1 MPLLFTP
8 DRSVCAVPTFR
19 GTMKSVN
26 RASSLLLFCALS
38 ACAQF
43 DAGQIAGFIKDTS
56 GANIPGATVTAT
68 NQGSQEAHKATSN
81 QEGYYSFPQLFVG
94 RYDVSVEA
102 SGFKKYSRTGVIVDA
117 QSKVAVD
124 IELTVGAISEQ
135 ITVESSAA
143 QVQTDS
149 ASVGSLVDDKQI
161 QNLTLNGRN
170 PVYLAALTPG
180 VVSGAGIG
188 TFDPDSVSNGGFN
201 INGGRADEYV
211 VMVDGAVATRTRSS
225 GSMLGALDVDTVQE
239 VQVITSSYS
248 AEYGRSSAGQIRFV
262 TKSGTRSLHGDM
274 VENFRN
280 SALDANSWTRNH
292 SPLTQIS
299 SGAAPYRF
307 NQYGYD
313 IGGPVFIPKHFNSN
327 RNKLFFFLAEEW
339 TKRRYETTN
348 TGVVPSL
355 AMRNGNFSELLDPTN
370 KFFGKTRII
379 TDPTIGAAFSG
390 NVIPVSRISRN
401 GQALLNIYP
410 TPVPGFSQGA
420 SNWIGTKSTHSDLR
434 KDTFKV
440 DYLISDTEHLSVRGN
455 YTPWHF
461 NSPFEDTFGRMEEVW
476 SRPNRIGAVSLIST
490 FSPTLVNEANFSA
503 NSDGKGDIQFGS
515 YCTACLRS
523 TYGVNYA
530 LLYPGTKIAPEK
542 LPSLRI
548 QSLTTLDAGPYP
560 GSWAGFVYGFSDNLT
575 KIAGTHTMKFGAYLE
590 HSGQNDFIQGTTAGP
605 GTTVNQNG
613 DFTFNDSGNPATTG
627 LGIANAILGNFD
639 TYSEFGAKAYTPY
652 VSTSLDLFAQDS
664 WKVTPKLTVE
674 FGIRWSLWPQWKSKW
689 GNLSEFLPQYYNK
702 ATAPVVDPKGGF
714 IVSGDQYDGIVLPGN
729 GPPDAAAGR
738 IPALQSGLYKNLYH
752 GLPDGLS
759 PTHYNVFQPRAGIAY
774 AFSPKTVLRAGGGS
788 FANRTAINRDT
799 ALGGNAPFQLQSSVV
814 NGLVDT
820 PGGATPRSFPFT
832 QTIQDPVFKIPTAW
846 EWNASFQ
853 REIGFGTTVQV
864 GYVGRRG
871 LHNQRKRN
879 INQLVAGT
887 LQANPGINANALRP
901 YLGMGVIGIS
911 ENAGSSRYDGLQ
923 VSIQHRYSAGLQV
936 GLAYTLS
943 RSLDDGSTL
952 TDVLPN
958 AYSAAGYYGPS
969 DFDRKHV
976 LVANYSYS
984 LPFFRNTGNRIL
996 QQILGGWELS
1006 GIVQAQSGVPLSVR
1020 TSADLAGV
1028 GTGSGNQFWN
1038 LTGDS
1043 SIAVTDFTNSAVF
1056 FNKAAF
1062 TQPAPGTF
1070 GVQPRNSLRGPGY
1083 WAWDSGLRKNL
1094 KIFEAQH
1101 LQFRYDLFDIL
1112 NHPNW
1117 SNPVT
1122 DPTSGSF
1129 GTVTSKTTDAR
1140 NMQLSL
1146 KYVF

>member
-1 MPLLFTP
+1 
-8 DRSVCAVPTFR
+8 
-19 GTMKSVN
+19 MK
-26 RASSLLLFCALS
+26 RLLLAGLLS
-38 ACAQF
+38 VAAVFAQF
-43 DAGQIAGFIKDTS
+43 DAGQISGFIRDTS
-56 GANIPGATVTAT
+56 GASVPGATVFAT
-68 NQGSQEAHKATSN
+68 NQGSLEQRKTTSN
-81 QEGYYSFPQLFVG
+81 QEGYYIFPQLFVG

-102 SGFKKYSRTGVIVDA
+102 SGFKKYARTGVVIDA
-117 QSKVAVD
+117 QGKVAVD
-124 IELTVGAISEQ
+124 IELTVGANSEQ
-135 ITVESSAA
+135 ITVESSAV

-149 ASVGSLVDDKQI
+149 ASVGSVVDNKQI

-262 TKSGTRSLHGDM
+262 TKSGTRSLHGDL

-280 SALDANSWTRNH
+280 SALDANTWTRNH
-292 SPLTQIS
+292 SPLSQIA

-307 NQYGYD
+307 NQYGFD
-313 IGGPVFIPKHFNSN
+313 VGGPVFIPKHFNSG
-327 RNKLFFFLAEEW
+327 RSKLFFFVAEEW

-355 AMRNGNFSELLDPTN
+355 AMRNGNFSELLDPAN
-370 KFFGKTRII
+370 AYFKRVRAI
-379 TDPTIGAAFSG
+379 TDPLNNNVPFAG
-390 NVIPVSRISRN
+390 NIIPQSRISPN
-401 GQALLNIYP
+401 GQALLNVYP
-410 TPVPGFSQGA
+410 QPVPGFLQGA
-420 SNWIGTKSTHSDLR
+420 SNWIGAKSTHSDLR

-440 DYLISDTEHLSVRGN
+440 DYLISDTEHLSVRGTN
-455 YTPWHF
+455 TPWHF
-461 NSPFEDTFGRMEEVW
+461 NAPFEDTFGRMEEVW
-476 SRPNRIGAVSLIST
+476 SRPNRIGAISLIST
-490 FSPTLVNEANFSA
+490 IKPTLLNEFNFSA
-503 NSDGKGDIQFGS
+503 NSDGKGDIQFGN

-530 LLYPGTKIAPEK
+530 LLYPGTKVAPEK
-542 LPSLRI
+542 VPSIRI

-560 GSWAGFVYGFSDNLT
+560 GSWSGFVYGWSDNLT
-575 KIAGTHTMKFGAYLE
+575 KISGTHTMKFGAYLE
-590 HSGQNDFIQGTTAGP
+590 RSGQNDFIQGTTAGP

-639 TYSEFGAKAYTPY
+639 TYSEFGSKAYTPY
-652 VSTSLDLFAQDS
+652 VATSLDLFAQDS

-674 FGIRWSLWPQWKSKW
+674 FGVRWSLWPQWHSKW
-689 GNLSEFLPQYYNK
+689 GNLSEFLPQYYNR

-729 GPPDAAAGR
+729 GPPSAAAGR
-738 IPALQSGLYKNLYH
+738 IPALLSGQYKSLYH

-759 PTHYNVFQPRAGIAY
+759 PTHWNVFQPRAGIAY
-774 AFSPKTVLRAGGGS
+774 ALSSKMVVRAGAGS
-788 FANRTAINRDT
+788 FANRVAINRDT
-799 ALGGNAPFQLQSSVV
+799 ALGGNAPFQLQESVV
-814 NGLVDT
+814 NGLVET
-820 PGGATPRSFPFT
+820 PGGATPRNFPFT

-846 EWNASFQ
+846 EWNGSFQ
-853 REIGFGTTVQV
+853 REVGWGTTVQV

-923 VSIQHRYSAGLQV
+923 VSVQHRYSSGLQV
-936 GLAYTLS
+936 GVAYTLS
-943 RSLDDGSTL
+943 RSLDDGSSL

-958 AYSAAGYYGPS
+958 AYSAAGYYGLS
-969 DFDRKHV
+969 DFDRTHV
-976 LVANYSYS
+976 LVANYTYT
-984 LPFFRNTGNRIL
+984 LPFFRDSTNRVL
-996 QQILGGWELS
+996 RTALGGWEIS
-1006 GIVQAQSGVPLSVR
+1006 GIYQAQSGVPLSVR
-1020 TSADLAGV
+1020 TSADIAGV

-1038 LTGDS
+1038 LTGDT
-1043 SIAVTDFTNSAVF
+1043 SIERTPFTNSAVW

-1062 TQPAPGTF
+1062 TQPAAGTY
-1070 GVQPRNSLRGPGY
+1070 GVQLRNTLRGPGY
-1083 WAWDSGLRKNL
+1083 WTWDTGIRKNFKVVEGHNVQL
-1094 KIFEAQH
+1094 
-1101 LQFRYDLFDIL
+1101 RYDLFNTL

-1117 SNPVT
+1117 GNPAT

-1129 GTVTSKTTDAR
+1129 GTITGKTNDVR
-1140 NMQLSL
+1140 NMQLAL